1 MKLKD
6 KVAIV
11 TGASSGMG
19 REIAYS
25 YAKEGAKVLAVAR
38 RADRLE
44 QLVEDTKEFE
54 GKVVAFSADLRIK
67 DNIEKM
73 VDEAIDV
80 FGKLD
85 ILVNN
90 AGIMDD
96 MSPVGDASEEMYDK
110 VMNLNTKS
118 VFLSMNKAIK
128 HFETAGGGIIVNIAS
143 VGGLKGGIAGAVYT
157 ASKHAVVGL
166 TKNTGYMYA
175 KKNIRCNAICP
186 GAISTEIAAS
196 EYMKN
201 INRNGAQLA
210 GIGQSLN
217 PRIAEPC
224 EIAKVAVF
232 LASDD
237 SSFING
243 QCIAVDGGWT
253 AYM

>member
-19 REIAYS
+19 KEIAYN
-25 YAKEGAKVLAVAR
+25 YAEEGAKVLAVAR
-38 RADRLE
+38 RAERLN
-44 QLVEDTKEFE
+44 QLVADTTHFP
-54 GKVVAFSADLRIK
+54 GQVVAFSADLGLK
-67 DNIEKM
+67 ESIESM
-73 VDEAIDV
+73 IEEAIKV
-80 FGKLD
+80 FGRLD

-96 MSPVGDASEEMYDK
+96 MSPVGEATEEMYDK

-118 VFLSMNKAIK
+118 VFLAMSKAVK
-128 HFETAGGGIIVNIAS
+128 YFESVNGGIIINIAS
-143 VGGLKGGIAGAVYT
+143 IGGLKGGIAGAVYT

-186 GAISTEIAAS
+186 GAVMTEIAQS
-196 EYMKN
+196 EYMKK
-201 INRNGAQLA
+201 INMGGAQLA
-210 GIGQSLN
+210 AVGQALN
-217 PRIAEPC
+217 PRSGEPA

-232 LASDD
+232 LASEEA
-237 SSFING
+237 SFVNG